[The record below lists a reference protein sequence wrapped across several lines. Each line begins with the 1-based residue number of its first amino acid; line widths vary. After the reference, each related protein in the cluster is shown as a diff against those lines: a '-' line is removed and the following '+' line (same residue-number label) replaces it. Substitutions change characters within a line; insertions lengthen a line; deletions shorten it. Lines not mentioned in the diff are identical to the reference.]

1 LAAST
6 FLDVVV
12 ADLSYETFFTASRI
26 VCAFEP
32 EPAAEDAAEDA
43 AEELDVELAL
53 LDEPLAA
60 VFDEPPPQAV
70 PTVPMTSNAA
80 RNLDF
85 MGSFQSNR

>member
-32 EPAAEDAAEDA
+32 EPAAEDAAED
-43 AEELDVELAL
+43 LDVELAL